1 MVDANTVFNE
11 SGKFPTD
18 ADFWGTNVS
27 DWLTA
32 DGITSGFSRV
42 IAEQMFR
49 PVNDPLTPM
58 YNRFA
63 GRPIRSGKGWTERL
77 IAKTKARKF
86 NPKATAE
93 DALGFSDSS
102 GLEFNFEVDYQGW
115 RRVSLPSEL
124 ASLEQFMSS
133 EGVGQLNS
141 ILVDNNLADYQR
153 DMESAIEMKAVSTTS
168 SEITLTSAQAESP
181 QAILKVIQQTAS
193 AMRGTKTHYNEL
205 EEDQNKLVYTNSDTI
220 LVFMGQDLYDDI
232 MDSFATLPSPDRI
245 VRNAEL
251 IPMPDGLP
259 TPLTTAQFNAG
270 VVDDSTEPDTTITT
284 WTPATKPAAVD
295 KPAPLIWMCAANR
308 IEVRPLARSY
318 KINLQP
324 NGAGDFIN
332 EHMVWKAAIAVKP
345 FENAVRIND
354 FAGA

>member
-18 ADFWGTNVS
+18 ADFWGTDVS
-27 DWLTA
+27 VWLTA

-58 YNRFA
+58 YNRFV
-63 GRPIRSGKGWTERL
+63 GRPIASGKGWTERL
-77 IAKTKARKF
+77 IAKTQARKF

-93 DALGFSDSS
+93 DALGFYDSS

-115 RRVSLPSEL
+115 RPVSLPSEL
-124 ASLEQFMSS
+124 ASLEQFMSP

-141 ILVDNNLADYQR
+141 ILVDNNRAEYQR
-153 DMESAIEMKAVSTTS
+153 DMESAVEMKAVSTTKN
-168 SEITLTSAQAESP
+168 EITLTSAQSESP
-181 QAILKVIQQTAS
+181 QAILKVIQQAAS

-205 EEDQNKLVYTNSDTI
+205 EEDQNDLVYTNSDTI
-220 LVFMGQDLYDDI
+220 LVFMGQELYDDI

-259 TPLTTAQFNAG
+259 TPLTTTQFNEG
-270 VVDDSTEPDTTITT
+270 VKEGASTITT

-318 KINLQP
+318 KINLQQ

-354 FAGA
+354 YAGA

>member
-1 MVDANTVFNE
+1 MVDANIVFNE
-11 SGKFPTD
+11 SGRFPTD
-18 ADFWGTNVS
+18 ADFWGTDVS

-63 GRPIRSGKGWTERL
+63 GRPIASGKGWTER
-77 IAKTKARKF
+77 IVGKTKARKF
-86 NPKATAE
+86 NPKATAQ
-93 DALGFSDSS
+93 DALGFYDSS
-102 GLEFNFEVDYQGW
+102 GLEFNFTIDYEGW
-115 RRVSLPSEL
+115 RPVSLPSEL
-124 ASLEQFMSS
+124 ASLEEFMSP

-153 DMESAIEMKAVSTTS
+153 DMESAIEMKAISTTS
-168 SEITLTSAQAESP
+168 NEITLTEAQSESP

-205 EEDQNKLVYTNSDTI
+205 EEDRNELVYTNSDTI
-220 LVFMGQDLYDDI
+220 LVFMGQELYDDI

-259 TPLTTAQFNAG
+259 TPLTTAQFNEG
-270 VVDDSTEPDTTITT
+270 VKDEDTTVITT

-295 KPAPLIWMCAANR
+295 KAAPLIWMCAANR

-318 KINLQP
+318 KINLQQ
-324 NGAGDFIN
+324 NGAGDFVN

-354 FAGA
+354 YAGA

>member
-1 MVDANTVFNE
+1 MVDANIVFNE

-18 ADFWGTNVS
+18 ADFWGTDVS

-77 IAKTKARKF
+77 IAKTQARKF

-93 DALGFSDSS
+93 DALGFYDSS

-115 RRVSLPSEL
+115 RPVSLPSEL
-124 ASLEQFMSS
+124 ASLEEFMSP

-168 SEITLTSAQAESP
+168 NEITLTSAQSESP

-220 LVFMGQDLYDDI
+220 LVFMGQELYDDI

-259 TPLTTAQFNAG
+259 TPLTTAQFNEG
-270 VVDDSTEPDTTITT
+270 VKDEDTTVITT

-295 KPAPLIWMCAANR
+295 KAAPLIWMCAANR

-318 KINLQP
+318 KINLQQ
-324 NGAGDFIN
+324 NGAGDFVN

-354 FAGA
+354 YAGA

>member
-18 ADFWGTNVS
+18 ADFWGANVS

-42 IAEQMFR
+42 IAEQMFC

-63 GRPIRSGKGWTERL
+63 GRPIASGKGWTERL
-77 IAKTKARKF
+77 IAKTQARKF

-93 DALGFSDSS
+93 DALGFYDSS

-115 RRVSLPSEL
+115 RPVSLPSEL
-124 ASLEQFMSS
+124 ASLEQFTSP

-168 SEITLTSAQAESP
+168 SEITLTKAQSESP

-193 AMRGTKTHYNEL
+193 AMKGTKTHYNEL
-205 EEDQNKLVYTNSDTI
+205 EEDQNDLVYTNSDTI
-220 LVFMGQDLYDDI
+220 LVFMGQELYDDI

-251 IPMPDGLP
+251 IPMPDELP
-259 TPLTTAQFNAG
+259 TPLTTAQFNEG
-270 VVDDSTEPDTTITT
+270 VKDEDTTVITT

-318 KINLQP
+318 KINLQQ
-324 NGAGDFIN
+324 NGAGDFVN

>member
-1 MVDANTVFNE
+1 MVDANIVFNE
-11 SGKFPTD
+11 SGRFPTD
-18 ADFWGTNVS
+18 ADFWGTDVS

-63 GRPIRSGKGWTERL
+63 GRPIASGKGWTER
-77 IAKTKARKF
+77 IVGKTKARKF
-86 NPKATAE
+86 NPKATAQ
-93 DALGFSDSS
+93 DALGFYDSS
-102 GLEFNFEVDYQGW
+102 GLEFNFTIDYEGW
-115 RRVSLPSEL
+115 RPVSLPSEL
-124 ASLEQFMSS
+124 ASLEEFMSP

-153 DMESAIEMKAVSTTS
+153 DMESAIEMKAISTTS
-168 SEITLTSAQAESP
+168 NEITLTEAQSESP

-205 EEDQNKLVYTNSDTI
+205 EEDQNELVYTNSDTI
-220 LVFMGQDLYDDI
+220 LVFMGQELYDDI

-259 TPLTTAQFNAG
+259 TPLTTAQFDEG
-270 VVDDSTEPDTTITT
+270 VKDEDTTVITT

-295 KPAPLIWMCAANR
+295 KAAPLIWMCAANR

-318 KINLQP
+318 KINLQQ
-324 NGAGDFIN
+324 NGAGDFVN

-354 FAGA
+354 YAGA

>member
-153 DMESAIEMKAVSTTS
+153 DMESAVEMKAVSTTS

-181 QAILKVIQQTAS
+181 RAFLRSTHQTAPPL
-193 AMRGTKTHYNEL
+193 RGTR
-205 EEDQNKLVYTNSDTI
+205 TNSTTRKGDRHALFSTTSKPLLSF
-220 LVFMGQDLYDDI
+220 LVQALNHCSR
-232 MDSFATLPSPDRI
+232 DSFATLPSPDRI

-284 WTPATKPAAVD
+284 WTPATKPVAVD

-308 IEVRPLARSY
+308 VEVRPLARSY

-354 FAGA
+354 YAGA

>member
-1 MVDANTVFNE
+1 MVDANTVFNT

-58 YNRFA
+58 YNRFV
-63 GRPIRSGKGWTERL
+63 GRPIASGKGWTER
-77 IAKTKARKF
+77 IVGKTKARKF
-86 NPKATAE
+86 KPKATAE
-93 DALGFSDSS
+93 DALGFYDSS
-102 GLEFNFEVDYQGW
+102 GLEFNFAIDYEGW
-115 RRVSLPSEL
+115 RPVSLPSEL
-124 ASLEQFMSS
+124 ASLEQFMSP

-141 ILVDNNLADYQR
+141 IFVDNNRADYQR
-153 DMESAIEMKAVSTTS
+153 DMESAIQMKAISTTS
-168 SEITLTSAQAESP
+168 KEIELSEAQAESP

-193 AMRGTKTHYNEL
+193 AMRGTTTNYNDLTTE
-205 EEDQNKLVYTNSDTI
+205 QNKLVYTNSDRI
-220 LVFMGQDLYDDI
+220 LVFMGQDLFDDI
-232 MDSFATLPSPDRI
+232 MDSFSSLPSPDRI

-259 TPLTTAQFNAG
+259 TPLTTEQFNAG
-270 VVDDSTEPDTTITT
+270 VVDDSTEPDTTLTT
-284 WTPATKPAAVD
+284 WTPSTKPVAVD
-295 KPAPLIWMCAANR
+295 KEKPLIWMCAANR
-308 IEVRPLARSY
+308 IEVRPLVRSY
-318 KINLQP
+318 KVNLAQ
-324 NGAGDFIN
+324 NAAGDFVN
-332 EHMVWKAAIAVKP
+332 EHMIWKCAIAVKP

-354 FAGA
+354 YSA